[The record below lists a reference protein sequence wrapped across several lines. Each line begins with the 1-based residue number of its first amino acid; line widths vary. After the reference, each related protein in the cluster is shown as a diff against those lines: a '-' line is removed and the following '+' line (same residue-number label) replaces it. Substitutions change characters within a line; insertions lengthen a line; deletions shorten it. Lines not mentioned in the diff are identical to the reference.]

1 MGRVLFIAVAAV
13 AALIPAAVP
22 ECHRRDYGHG
32 SVVCVCNATYC
43 DFAGD
48 IGLPPSGSAFA
59 FESSKDGLRF
69 AKTTIPLSRV
79 PAQDTR
85 ANDTLLLVLDSSKTH
100 QIVYGFGGAF
110 TDAAGINVKS
120 LPEKLQDDLIK
131 SYYAKE
137 GIAYNMGRVP
147 LASTDFSERKYTY
160 DDTPGDLELTNFTL
174 AQEDLDLKIPYIKK
188 ATSLVAGP
196 VLLIGSAWSS
206 PAWMKTSNSLEGE
219 GVLIGEPGSAYYKSW
234 AKYYVRFLQ
243 EYERHGIRFYGVT
256 AQNEPTTGFTP
267 AASWQ
272 TLGFTAQTQKEFIK
286 LDMGPALD
294 MAGYGADNLQLLI
307 FDDSNASLPQWSNAV
322 LTDPEAAEYVRGV
335 AVHRYTDKSVSP
347 AGLDHVHDNFPDK
360 FILSTQACAGSAA
373 KPEDRVLLGSW
384 ERAEEY
390 ASNIIEDFNHWV
402 NGWIDWNLALNTEGG
417 PSWAQKFVDSPIIVN
432 ATAQEFYKQ
441 PMYYALGQFSKFLP
455 MSTARVESH
464 LEQAHSHDTPATNLE
479 YTAFFT
485 PNAGI
490 VVIVLNKDDKKYTLK
505 IKDVYREGSVQ
516 KVINERSITTFVWR
530 AGKPRPAQ

>member
-1 MGRVLFIAVAAV
+1 MTNIDESKFVA
-13 AALIPAAVP
+13 P
-22 ECHRRDYGHG
+22 ECQRRDYGHG
-32 SVVCVCNATYC
+32 SVVCVCNVTYC

-59 FESSKDGLRF
+59 FESSKDGLRL
-69 AKTTIPLSRV
+69 AKTSIPLSRA
-79 PAQDTR
+79 PTQDTSV
-85 ANDTLLLVLDSSKTH
+85 NDTLLLVLDSSKTY

-131 SYYAKE
+131 SYYGKE

-160 DDTPGDLELTNFTL
+160 DDSPGDLELTNFTL
-174 AQEDLDLKIPYIKK
+174 AQEDLDLKIPYIKR
-188 ATSLVAGP
+188 ATSLVTGP
-196 VLLIGSAWSS
+196 LLLIGSAWSS
-206 PAWMKTSNSLEGE
+206 PAWMKTSNTLEGG

-243 EYERHGIRFYGVT
+243 EYWRQGIRFYGVT
-256 AQNEPTTGFTP
+256 AQNEPTTGFAPTVRWP
-267 AASWQ
+267 A
-272 TLGFTAQTQKEFIK
+272 LGFTAQTQKEFIK

-294 MAGYGADNLQLLI
+294 EAGYGADVLQLLI
-307 FDDSNASLPQWSNAV
+307 FDDSSDNLPEWSNVV
-322 LTDPEAAEYVRGV
+322 LSDTEAAEYVRGV
-335 AVHRYTDKSVSP
+335 AVHRYSDKSVSP
-347 AGLDHVHDNFPDK
+347 AGLDHVHDNFPNK
-360 FILSTQACAGSAA
+360 FILSTQASAVSAA
-373 KPEDRVLLGSW
+373 KPEDKVMLGSW

-390 ASNIIEDFNHWV
+390 ASHVIEDFNHWV

-417 PSWAQKFVDSPIIVN
+417 PSWVQKSADSPVIVN

-455 MSTARVESH
+455 MSTTRVESH
-464 LEQAHSHDTPATNLE
+464 LEQAHSHDTPAKNLQHI
-479 YTAFFT
+479 AFVT
-485 PNAGI
+485 PDSKI

-516 KVINERSITTFVWR
+516 KVINERSITTFVWK
-530 AGKPRPAQ
+530 AGRPHPPQ